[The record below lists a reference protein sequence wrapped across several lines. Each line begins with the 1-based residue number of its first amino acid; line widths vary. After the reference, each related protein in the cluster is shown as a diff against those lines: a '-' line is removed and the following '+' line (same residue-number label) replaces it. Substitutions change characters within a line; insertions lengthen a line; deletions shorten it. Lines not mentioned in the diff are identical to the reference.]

1 METLI
6 ARLRLRHIRL
16 IHMIAECGQISIAA
30 DRLSL
35 TQPAAS
41 RTLAEIERLVGEALF
56 ERHAKGMVPT
66 PLGEVMVRHAGTL
79 MGDLEATAADIDAFR
94 HGRAG
99 VVRVGAVTGPAVSF
113 VVPAVQRLKQ
123 DARLADI
130 SVDVAPSVE
139 LMAGL
144 LRGDYDLV
152 LCRVPRDVDPR
163 QLDIMRGRVEE
174 IRFLTRAGHP
184 LLRRRGLTLEHLA
197 EVSWVIQGTGMPI
210 REAVEQAFI
219 NRDLPVPRDT
229 INSASLLVA
238 LSYLQNT
245 DAVAAI
251 SKEVVELLA
260 ASGTGGWGTLD
271 MSETLILSPYHLI
284 RIKGRPMTPACARLL
299 DLLVAEMAA

>member
-1 METLI
+1 MDTLL
-6 ARLRLRHIRL
+6 ARLQLRHIRL
-16 IHMIAECGQISIAA
+16 IHTIAEYGQISIAA
-30 DRLSL
+30 DRLSI

-56 ERHAKGMVPT
+56 ERHPKGMVPT
-66 PLGEVMVRHAGTL
+66 PLGEVMARHAGTL
-79 MGDLEATAADIDAFR
+79 MGDLDATVADIDAFR
-94 HGRAG
+94 EGRAG

-123 DARLADI
+123 DARLAEI

-152 LCRVPRDVDPR
+152 LCRVPPEVDPR
-163 QLDIMRGRVEE
+163 LLDIMRGRVEE

-184 LLRRRGLTLEHLA
+184 LLRQRRLTLEHLA
-197 EVSWVIQGTGMPI
+197 DMSWVIQGTGMPI
-210 REAVEQAFI
+210 RAAVEQAFI

-229 INSASLLVA
+229 INTASLLVA
-238 LSYLQNT
+238 LSYLQST

-284 RIKGRPMTPACARLL
+284 RTKSRQMTPVCARLL
-299 DLLVAEMAA
+299 ELLVAEMAA

>member
-30 DRLSL
+30 DRLLL

>member
-66 PLGEVMVRHAGTL
+66 PLGEVMARHAGTL